1 MKETHDEIRAIQAR
15 LQAINSR
22 DSGYRPTV
30 PSSMVERFPASRP
43 PLSLD
48 PTPPLPPSQYL
59 AYAEAAGGSTATATA
74 TIPKVGAS
82 PLPSRPSADLYAE
95 YGAWP
100 GVESDRPPSPRITP
114 QTVTEQRAMLQL
126 QAVWQQL
133 EAKTQ
138 EVNQLSTVQEAALME
153 LRAIAQR
160 LERDWR
166 ATGLEHFPFASINGD
181 FSGLYT
187 QPSTQLPQVECSQ
200 EGQYTLGSR
209 TIDLLKAER
218 EANRMAQELRQRRP
232 NPSFLT
238 PAGTAL
244 WQWLSQLIASTTTAE
259 PRSRRAPARKAKAAP
274 LEDPSMSMM
283 TAATW
288 FVGAAVARLVMDAL
302 IVSYPL
308 FWFPAVGIIITPA
321 AIALYRTTV
330 APETSLKWGFRLLL
344 ILLGLLLG
352 GRLF

>member
-1 MKETHDEIRAIQAR
+1 MKETHDEIRAIQSR

-22 DSGYRPTV
+22 DSGYRPTT

-43 PLSLD
+43 PLSLET
-48 PTPPLPPSQYL
+48 TPPLPASQYL
-59 AYAEAAGGSTATATA
+59 AYAEAGGRTGTTTATVPKARST
-74 TIPKVGAS
+74 TIPS
-82 PLPSRPSADLYAE
+82 QPSADLYAD
-95 YGAWP
+95 YGVWP
-100 GVESDRPPSPRITP
+100 GVEGDRPLHPHTSP
-114 QTVTEQRAMLQL
+114 QTLTEQRAMLQL

-138 EVNQLSTVQEAALME
+138 EVNQLSTAQEAALME

-166 ATGLEHFPFASINGD
+166 ATGIESFPFASINGD

-187 QPSTQLPQVECSQ
+187 QPSTQIPQIECSQ

-209 TIDLLKAER
+209 TIDWLKAER

-232 NPSFLT
+232 NPSSLS
-238 PAGTAL
+238 PAGKAL
-244 WQWLSQLIASTTTAE
+244 WQWLSQLIASTKTE
-259 PRSRRAPARKAKAAP
+259 PRLRRAPARKAKAAP
-274 LEDPSMSMM
+274 LEDPSMSLT
-283 TAATW
+283 TATAW
-288 FVGAAVARLVMDAL
+288 FVGAAVARLMMDAL
-302 IVSYPL
+302 IVSYPM
-308 FWFPAVGIIITPA
+308 FWFPAVAIIITPA
-321 AIALYRTTV
+321 AITLYYTTV

-344 ILLGLLLG
+344 ILVGLLVG